1 MKFDRLITDLRT
13 AGAEVHETTLT
24 AGMYYDGTQH
34 GILYPGILARIEPHF
49 IGWEE
54 AAARKRAVSDV
65 LKKYRTIHAEQIAGA
80 PYIAYAITTK
90 ADRARAEAAAAEA
103 TIFLE
108 AFHRHRHEA
117 LKAGADDPSGAVKA
131 GQAAIEAWKQSRKF
145 KEVS

>member
-1 MKFDRLITDLRT
+1 MTFPQLLKDLET
-13 AGAEVHETTLT
+13 AGAEAHETTLT

-34 GILYPGILARIEPHF
+34 GILYPGILARIEPHL

-54 AAARKRAVSDV
+54 AAARKRAVADV
-65 LKKYRTIHAEQIAGA
+65 LKKYRTIYAEQIVGA

-117 LKAGADDPSGAVKA
+117 LKAGEDDPAGAVKA
-131 GQAAIEAWKQSRKF
+131 GQAAIEAWKQIPKYE
-145 KEVS
+145 EVI